1 MCDVLKEALSEF
13 IEEEIIRFV
22 NNSETII
29 ETSEEYDTFIDKLI
43 RDSARVL
50 V

>member
-13 IEEEIIRFV
+13 VEEEIIRFV
-22 NNSETII
+22 NNSENII